1 MKDYTHMAMQRTLL
15 KTVSIKGIGLHTGA
29 EVTATLKPAETYTG
43 IVFHRTDVTPGSG
56 AIEVCA
62 SAVKDTQLCTQ
73 LANDY
78 GVTVGTVEHLM
89 AALCALGV
97 DNVFVELDAEEVP
110 VLDGSSQPWVELLD
124 EAGLVE
130 QDEPRKM
137 IKVLREV
144 VVREGSSICSVRPC
158 GEMKFT
164 TFIHFGAAIPP
175 QKDVFIITEEEFRE
189 ELAEAR
195 TFCFEKD
202 VEYMQSNGLAKGGSL
217 KNAVVLD
224 DSGKPLNEEGLR
236 FDDEMLRH
244 KTLDSVGDFFI
255 AGYRIQGAFN
265 LTRPGH
271 EMNNR
276 LLKELLSDS
285 KNWKWV

>member
-1 MKDYTHMAMQRTLL
+1 MQRTLI
-15 KTVSIKGIGLHTGA
+15 KTVSLKGIGLHTGV

-62 SAVKDTQLCTQ
+62 SAVKDTKLCTQ

-78 GVTVGTVEHLM
+78 DVTVSTIEHLM

-97 DNVFVELDAEEVP
+97 DNVIVELDAEEIP
-110 VLDGSSQPWVELLD
+110 VMDGSSQPWVDLID
-124 EAGLVE
+124 EAGLID

-144 VVREGSSICSVRPC
+144 VVREGNSICSVRPC

-164 TFIHFGAAIPP
+164 TFIHFGTAIPP

-189 ELAEAR
+189 ELAVAR
-195 TFCFEKD
+195 TFCFASD
-202 VEYMQSNGLAKGGSL
+202 VEQMKSMGLVKGGSL
-217 KNAVVLD
+217 QNAVVLNED
-224 DSGKPLNEEGLR
+224 GQPLNEEGLR
-236 FDDEMLRH
+236 FDNEMLRH
-244 KTLDSVGDFFI
+244 KTLDSVGDFFV

-271 EMNNR
+271 EMNNL
-276 LLKELLSDS
+276 LLKELLSDT
-285 KNWKWV
+285 KNWKWI